1 MLASTGPSLLQS
13 TVAAAIVAGAVSL
26 SALWVAGRRAR
37 QDRQRQLFAAAFET
51 CIAYREFP
59 YIVRRRRADDA
70 AAERVRISGEL
81 SEVQRRL
88 EAYKAMIRV
97 EAPGVSGAYSALVAE
112 TRRTVGPQI
121 SAGWDQ
127 PPPETD
133 EGVHVA
139 DVSVDHL
146 EPFDDAFLV
155 AVGDHL
161 GLMPAWLRRGVRRV
175 LSRAPSRPRT

>member
-1 MLASTGPSLLQS
+1 MLANSGTSLLQS
-13 TVAAAIVAGAVSL
+13 TVVAAFVAGAVSL

-37 QDRQRQLFAAAFET
+37 QDRQRQLFAAAIEA

-59 YIVRRRRADDA
+59 YIVRRRRGDDA

-88 EAYKAMIRV
+88 ESYNAMIRV
-97 EAPGVSGAYSALVAE
+97 EAPSVSESYSALVAE

-133 EGVHVA
+133 EGVHVP
-139 DVSVDHL
+139 DVNVDHL
-146 EPFDDAFLV
+146 KPFDDSFLV

-161 GLMPAWLRRGVRRV
+161 GLLPAWLRRGARRV